1 MVEESLIIYG
11 KENCPHTRRA
21 REAHPGHIFMDVQSS
36 LTAMQN
42 MLELSGGVRR
52 VPVLAQR
59 TDKGEQL
66 ISVGYNKG
74 S

>member
-1 MVEESLIIYG
+1 
-11 KENCPHTRRA
+11 
-21 REAHPGHIFMDVQSS
+21 MDVQSS
-36 LTAMQN
+36 LTAMQS

-52 VPVLAQR
+52 VPVLALR